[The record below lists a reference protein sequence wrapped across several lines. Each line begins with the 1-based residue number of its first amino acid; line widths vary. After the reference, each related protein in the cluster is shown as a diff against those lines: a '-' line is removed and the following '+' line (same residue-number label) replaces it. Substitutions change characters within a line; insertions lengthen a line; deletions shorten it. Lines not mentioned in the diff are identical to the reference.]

1 MHWFVYVNVN
11 RCVFPDTYADID
23 ECDTNP
29 CHPNATCN
37 NTGGSYICTC
47 DTGYTGNGTTCRST
61 LSTFMCDNFMLL
73 INLLTR
79 C

>member
-1 MHWFVYVNVN
+1 MHWFVYVNVTD
-11 RCVFPDTYADID
+11 VYFQMAFFTHADID
-23 ECDTNP
+23 ECNTNP

-61 LSTFMCDNFMLL
+61 LCALMCDNFILV
-73 INLLTR
+73 T